1 MTDLRVADHD
11 MIILIWTVTEAIDQW
26 IREKIT
32 AQRGI
37 GVAFFR
43 PQSCGEP
50 DSPRGG
56 ANGVIV

>member
-1 MTDLRVADHD
+1 MTDFRVADHG
-11 MIILIWTVTEAIDQW
+11 MIILIWPVTEAIDQR
-26 IREKIT
+26 IGEKIT

-37 GVAFFR
+37 GVACFR

-56 ANGVIV
+56 ANGVMV